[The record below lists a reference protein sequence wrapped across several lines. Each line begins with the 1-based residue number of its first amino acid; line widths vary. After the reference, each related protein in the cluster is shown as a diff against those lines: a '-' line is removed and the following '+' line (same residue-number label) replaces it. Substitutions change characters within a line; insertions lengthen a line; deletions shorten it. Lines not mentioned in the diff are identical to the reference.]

1 MIRIRKTA
9 KVGFFVGLQPDKQID
24 VGSSVAPRSVQ
35 LRKRRKD
42 VR

>member
-24 VGSSVAPRSVQ
+24 VGSSVAPRTVQ
-35 LRKRRKD
+35 SHERRKD